1 MPIRLPIHRPPT
13 HPGEMMREEFLTP
26 RGISRKAFAAAI
38 GLSYG
43 RVNKILNGQGT
54 VTAAVAYRFAKYSGI
69 DPEFWLEGQM
79 AWDMYHAQRSEAAAL
94 GRIQPLNWAD
104 YPGPEEVADG
114 DAATVSEAEAA
125 AG

>member
-1 MPIRLPIHRPPT
+1 MPFIPTHRPPA
-13 HPGEMMREEFLTP
+13 HPGEMMREEFLMP

-43 RVNKILNGQGT
+43 RVNKILNGKGT
-54 VTAAVAYRFAKYSGI
+54 VTAAIAYRFAKYSGI

-94 GRIQPLNWAD
+94 ERIQPLVGSD
-104 YPGPEEVADG
+104 YPDLEGLAEEVAAD
-114 DAATVSEAEAA
+114 
-125 AG
+125 

>member
-1 MPIRLPIHRPPT
+1 MPLLIPTHRPPT

-26 RGISRKAFAAAI
+26 RGVSRKAFAAAI

-43 RVNKILNGQGT
+43 RVNKILNGKGA

-94 GRIQPLNWAD
+94 ERIQPLVWED
-104 YPGPEEVADG
+104 YPDPEELADG
-114 DAATVSEAEAA
+114 DGASEAAEVAA
-125 AG
+125 D